1 MTIDNMENT
10 LFKLGIEVVSTRGD
24 EIQGYCPAH
33 LQRTGHVDRNP
44 SWWINSETGAHIC
57 FSCQFKGSLYSL
69 ISYVQ
74 GIDFEDAKKWIDAD
88 SDLII
93 KFEKLNTQK
102 REPVESP
109 TYITD
114 SMLDAYVTP
123 PEFALKDRGL
133 TVKATE
139 LYDVRWDRLKG
150 TWIIPIK
157 DPYTNKLLGW
167 QEKGHKTRYFNNYP
181 VGVTKSKALF
191 GYNQYLGRDMI
202 VVESPLDAVRLASL
216 GILGGVSTYGASVS
230 TTQLNLIRS
239 ASRIIFALDNDAAG
253 KNASSDVLSIC
264 KTMGIEAWFFN
275 YGNIDVKDVGGMSLN
290 EINLGLT
297 TAKHIIHGLKAIK

>member
-1 MTIDNMENT
+1 MTVEEMEDT
-10 LFKLGIEVVSTRGD
+10 LSRLGIEYVSSRGD
-24 EIQGYCPAH
+24 EVQGYCPAH
-33 LQRTGHVDRNP
+33 VERTGHEDRNP

-57 FSCQFKGSLYSL
+57 FSCQFKGSLYYL
-69 ISYVQ
+69 ISYMKN
-74 GIDFEDAKKWIDAD
+74 IDIEVAKNWIGSE
-88 SDLII
+88 SDLAARLERVV
-93 KFEKLNTQK
+93 KQK
-102 REPVESP
+102 SPIESP

-123 PEFALKDRGL
+123 PESALKDRGL
-133 TVKATE
+133 TTKATK

-191 GYNQYLGRDMI
+191 GYNQYLGGDMI

-239 ASRIIFALDNDAAG
+239 ASRIVFALDNDAAG
-253 KNASSDVLSIC
+253 KNSSSDVLSIC
-264 KTMGIEAWFFN
+264 KTMGIEVWFFN
-275 YGNIDVKDVGGMSLN
+275 YGDIDVKDVGGMSLN